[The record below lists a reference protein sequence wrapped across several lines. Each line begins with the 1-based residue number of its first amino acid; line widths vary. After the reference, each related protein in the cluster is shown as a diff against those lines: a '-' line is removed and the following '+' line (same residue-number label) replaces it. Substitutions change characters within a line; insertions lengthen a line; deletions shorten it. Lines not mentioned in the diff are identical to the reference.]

1 MDSNWDLKAVVLK
14 SKSAT
19 TNTEL
24 HRASELQSYT
34 ELQSFESKTSNR
46 GMKTLKTPQK
56 HRTFRDLV
64 MGNRS
69 KDENAAAE
77 NHSRDQDTR
86 DASLA
91 KAIAEAVAQQTQTIA
106 DVFQRQIEAVSK
118 QKSEETQA
126 LTDVFQRQME
136 ETRAQYQ
143 ELLKASCAQKL
154 SSTLK
159 VTSGTNGFRVMD
171 AFDWTNDKNIYQRWQ
186 LWSHKAR
193 LALDAMEGDN
203 EKTKISYLH
212 HWLDG
217 KGIDKIKGWTNS
229 KILIPQEE
237 YDALEERDRK
247 GRYSSDKI
255 ESYFSLVENILTP
268 RSNPLLA
275 VEELHLAKQGSMTS
289 QEFHSQ
295 ILEIVKRCRFPNQ
308 AAEDRAVR
316 DAIFIGMNSQ
326 RAKDKAINYMNE
338 EDGKEV
344 TVEFLL
350 NHLAVEDGNSQH
362 RFLSQLDSSSSV
374 NMIAYDRRQNKE
386 KNNKSKNSNGRER
399 EQNKSR
405 GHNSSS
411 TVQTS
416 RKPPG
421 MEGKCMRCGRPEH
434 EQGEKCAARHAK
446 CKDCHKIGH
455 FYKVCQSSKRTV
467 RTNLAQVTPQEDK
480 DNTFIDECGYTQP
493 APPAINMLKVV
504 NNTGTTS
511 GTESLKFPIDVNPR
525 GTYKHHLEVSIDTGA
540 DVNCMNEKTFKK
552 LFPEVDLSVCPHSI
566 QNFGNSTADV
576 YILGQFRVYLKFR
589 GRKYLNT
596 FIVTNANDCPNI
608 LSHGA
613 IFRMG
618 ILVPNYPEENMVKVR
633 DMETGT
639 SNVFQVLQDLRM
651 QQYQGNSEPRTHRP
665 GTTVTTTT
673 TKQLK
678 ASETPK
684 SYEAASQKADTATYT
699 GNMSPIQ
706 TSFRTMPPPKPSAY
720 GTIPTPELN
729 TACRRPASRI
739 HQPHSH
745 SELQA
750 CCMHVHQQQSK
761 TYRMEEP
768 PALEEVKHPHRDRT
782 SVSRSP
788 STEQEV
794 LSQFSGFPEEIEL
807 FTRDPYTTHL
817 KSCIQSTDYAPKIH
831 EVHTCINCEHSQGH
845 MNDQNTPEK
854 QFLQRKE
861 KSTCT
866 DMEDTPALQGNETNM
881 DTYTCICQ
889 GTLIPGSTTLSIPT
903 HVETSRNVHSN
914 GTLSTSLKMYTNTYA
929 NMDTNHTAHRDR
941 DARKE
946 AHLLSGPSELRPF
959 KAMAHRH
966 TREEAHLLSRPSELQ
981 PTEHQETQKLDSA
994 HVQQTRQEYSRLTEI
1009 NKAKFK
1015 DPFIYNDER
1024 NFVRHNS
1031 VSKISSNNVFMTT
1044 PNTSVSNSVFCR
1056 KKGRKRGKCRDSRNS
1071 RRTCTCT
1078 YSRRTCTC
1086 TCTCNHTGESP

>member
-1 MDSNWDLKAVVLK
+1 
-14 SKSAT
+14 
-19 TNTEL
+19 
-24 HRASELQSYT
+24 
-34 ELQSFESKTSNR
+34 
-46 GMKTLKTPQK
+46 
-56 HRTFRDLV
+56 

-77 NHSRDQDTR
+77 NHSRDRDQESR

-91 KAIAEAVAQQTQTIA
+91 KIIAEAVAQQTKSI
-106 DVFQRQIEAVSK
+106 VEAVSR

-136 ETRAQYQ
+136 ETRVQYQ
-143 ELLKASCAQKL
+143 ELLKASCAQKF

-159 VTSGTNGFRVMD
+159 VASGTNGFRVMD

-193 LALDAMEGDN
+193 LALDTMEGDN

-275 VEELHLAKQGSMTS
+275 VEELHLTKQGSMTS

-295 ILEIVKRCRFPNQ
+295 ILEIVVKRCRFPNQ
-308 AAEDRAVR
+308 AAEDRAIR

-326 RAKDKAINYMNE
+326 RTKDKAINFMNE

-350 NHLAVEDGNSQH
+350 NHLAIEDGNSQH

-374 NMIAYDRRQNKE
+374 NMIAYDRRQNKG
-386 KNNKSKNSNGRER
+386 KSNRSKNSNGRER

-455 FYKVCQSSKRTV
+455 FYKVCQSSKRTA
-467 RTNLAQVTPQEDK
+467 RANLAQITPQDI
-480 DNTFIDECGYTQP
+480 DDTHIDECGYVQTN
-493 APPAINMLKVV
+493 PPAINMLKVI

-618 ILVPNYPEENMVKVR
+618 ILVPNYPEENMVNVR

-665 GTTVTTTT
+665 GTTATTTT

-684 SYEAASQKADTATYT
+684 SYETASQKAGTATYT
-699 GNMSPIQ
+699 GSMSPIQ
-706 TSFRTMPPPKPSAY
+706 TSFRTMQPPKPSAY
-720 GTIPTPELN
+720 RTIPTPELN
-729 TACRRPASRI
+729 TAYSTRRPASRI

-745 SELQA
+745 SELA
-750 CCMHVHQQQSK
+750 CCMHVHRQQSK

-794 LSQFSGFPEEIEL
+794 LSQFSGFSEEIEH
-807 FTRDPYTTHL
+807 FTRDPHTNHL
-817 KSCIQSTDYAPKIH
+817 RSCTQSTDYAFKGQ
-831 EVHTCINCEHSQGH
+831 EVHTCINCEHSHGH
-845 MNDQNTPEK
+845 MVIHVDQNTPEK
-854 QFLQRKE
+854 QFLQGKE

-866 DMEDTPALQGNETNM
+866 DMGDTPALQGNKTN
-881 DTYTCICQ
+881 I
-889 GTLIPGSTTLSIPT
+889 
-903 HVETSRNVHSN
+903 
-914 GTLSTSLKMYTNTYA
+914 LKMDTNTYA
-929 NMDTNHTAHRDR
+929 NMDTNHTAHRGK
-941 DARKE
+941 DARKEAHLLSGPSELRPFKDARKEAHLLSGPSKLRPFKAMAHRHTRKE

-966 TREEAHLLSRPSELQ
+966 TRKEAHLLSGPSELQ
-981 PTEHQETQKLDSA
+981 PTEHPETQKLDSA
-994 HVQQTRQEYSRLTEI
+994 HVQQTRQEYSRLTETE
-1009 NKAKFK
+1009 KAKFQN
-1015 DPFIYNDER
+1015 PSIYNDDR

-1031 VSKISSNNVFMTT
+1031 VNKISPNLVFMTT
-1044 PNTSVSNSVFCR
+1044 QNTSLSNSVFCR
-1056 KKGRKRGKCRDSRNS
+1056 KKGRKCGR
-1071 RRTCTCT
+1071 RRTAEIAEGPTPAPT
-1078 YSRRTCTC
+1078 AEGPACTC
-1086 TCTCNHTGESP
+1086 TCSHTGESP

>member
-1 MDSNWDLKAVVLK
+1 
-14 SKSAT
+14 
-19 TNTEL
+19 
-24 HRASELQSYT
+24 
-34 ELQSFESKTSNR
+34 
-46 GMKTLKTPQK
+46 
-56 HRTFRDLV
+56 

-69 KDENAAAE
+69 KDENATAE

-136 ETRAQYQ
+136 ETRVQYQ

-159 VTSGTNGFRVMD
+159 VTSSTDGFKVMD

-186 LWSHKAR
+186 LRSHKAR
-193 LALDAMEGDN
+193 LALNAMEGHSD
-203 EKTKISYLH
+203 TAKISYIH

-217 KGIDKIKGWTNS
+217 KGISKIQGWMNS
-229 KILIPQEE
+229 KILISQEE

-289 QEFHSQ
+289 QEFYSQ
-295 ILEIVKRCRFPNQ
+295 ILEIVKRCHFPNQ

-326 RAKDKAINYMNE
+326 QTKDKAINFMNE
-338 EDGKEV
+338 EERKEV
-344 TVEFLL
+344 TVEFLM

-362 RFLSQLDSSSSV
+362 RFLSQLDSSTSV
-374 NMIAYDRRQNKE
+374 NMVAYDRRQNKG
-386 KNNKSKNSNGRER
+386 KSNRLRNSNGRER

-416 RKPPG
+416 RKSPG

-455 FYKVCQSSKRTV
+455 FYKVCQSSKRTA
-467 RTNLAQVTPQEDK
+467 RANLAQITPQDMN
-480 DNTFIDECGYTQP
+480 DTHIDECGYTQP
-493 APPAINMLKVV
+493 NPPAINMLKVI

-596 FIVTNANDCPNI
+596 FIVTNANYCPNI

-651 QQYQGNSEPRTHRP
+651 QQYQGNSEPRMHRP
-665 GTTVTTTT
+665 GTTFTTTT
-673 TKQLK
+673 TRQLK
-678 ASETPK
+678 ASKTLKSCET
-684 SYEAASQKADTATYT
+684 ASQKAGTYT
-699 GNMSPIQ
+699 DNMSPIQ
-706 TSFRTMPPPKPSAY
+706 TSFRT
-720 GTIPTPELN
+720 ILTPELN
-729 TACRRPASRI
+729 TAYRRPASRI

-745 SELQA
+745 SELA
-750 CCMHVHQQQSK
+750 CCMHIHQQQSK
-761 TYRMEEP
+761 TYRMKEP

-788 STEQEV
+788 PTEQEV
-794 LSQFSGFPEEIEL
+794 LSQFSGFSEEIEH

-817 KSCIQSTDYAPKIH
+817 KSCIQSTDYASKIH
-831 EVHTCINCEHSQGH
+831 EVNTCIDCEHSHGY
-845 MNDQNTPEK
+845 MNDHLIQNTPDSLGK
-854 QFLQRKE
+854 QFLQGKE
-861 KSTCT
+861 KITCT
-866 DMEDTPALQGNETNM
+866 DMENTPNM

-889 GTLIPGSTTLSIPT
+889 GTFTPGGTALSMPTHSGKIPQNFQQLERESSGAVALPGFKHSADTAT
-903 HVETSRNVHSN
+903 HVETSRGVHSN
-914 GTLSTSLKMYTNTYA
+914 GTLSTSLKTYTNTYA
-929 NMDTNHTAHRDR
+929 GMDTGRAAHRGG
-941 DARKE
+941 DAGKE

-966 TREEAHLLSRPSELQ
+966 TRKDAHLLSGPSELQ
-981 PTEHQETQKLDSA
+981 PTEHPETRKLDSA
-994 HVQQTRQEYSRLTEI
+994 HVRRTRQ
-1009 NKAKFK
+1009 
-1015 DPFIYNDER
+1015 
-1024 NFVRHNS
+1024 
-1031 VSKISSNNVFMTT
+1031 
-1044 PNTSVSNSVFCR
+1044 
-1056 KKGRKRGKCRDSRNS
+1056 G
-1071 RRTCTCT
+1071 
-1078 YSRRTCTC
+1078 
-1086 TCTCNHTGESP
+1086 

>member
-1 MDSNWDLKAVVLK
+1 
-14 SKSAT
+14 
-19 TNTEL
+19 
-24 HRASELQSYT
+24 
-34 ELQSFESKTSNR
+34 
-46 GMKTLKTPQK
+46 
-56 HRTFRDLV
+56 

-91 KAIAEAVAQQTQTIA
+91 KTIAAAVAVALAQQKAEETHSIAEAVAQQTKSIM
-106 DVFQRQIEAVSK
+106 EAVSK

-159 VTSGTNGFRVMD
+159 VTSSTNGFRVMD

-229 KILIPQEE
+229 KILIPQAE

-326 RAKDKAINYMNE
+326 QTKDKAINFMNE

-344 TVEFLL
+344 TVEFLM

-362 RFLSQLDSSSSV
+362 RFLSQLDSSTSV
-374 NMIAYDRRQNKE
+374 NMVAYDRRQNKG
-386 KNNKSKNSNGRER
+386 KSNRSRNSNGRER

-467 RTNLAQVTPQEDK
+467 RANLAQVTPQDEND
-480 DNTFIDECGYTQP
+480 THIDECGYVQP
-493 APPAINMLKVV
+493 NPPAINMLKVI

-540 DVNCMNEKTFKK
+540 DVNCTNEKTFKK

-566 QNFGNSTADV
+566 QNFGNSTADI
-576 YILGQFRVYLKFR
+576 YILGQFHVYLKFR

-618 ILVPNYPEENMVKVR
+618 ILVPNYPEENMVNVR

-673 TKQLK
+673 TRQLK

-684 SYEAASQKADTATYT
+684 SYETASQKADTATYT

-720 GTIPTPELN
+720 GTIPTPESN
-729 TACRRPASRI
+729 TAHSTRRPASRI

-794 LSQFSGFPEEIEL
+794 LSQFSGFSEEIEH

-817 KSCIQSTDYAPKIH
+817 KSCIQSTDYASKIH
-831 EVHTCINCEHSQGH
+831 EVHTCINC
-845 MNDQNTPEK
+845 
-854 QFLQRKE
+854 
-861 KSTCT
+861 
-866 DMEDTPALQGNETNM
+866 EDTPALQGNETNM

-889 GTLIPGSTTLSIPT
+889 GTFTPGSTTLSIPT
-903 HVETSRNVHSN
+903 HSRKIPQNFQQLEKESSNTVALPGFKHSADTTMYVETSRNAHNNVSIRD
-914 GTLSTSLKMYTNTYA
+914 

-941 DARKE
+941 DAKKE

-966 TREEAHLLSRPSELQ
+966 TKKEAHLLSGPSELQ
-981 PTEHQETQKLDSA
+981 LTEHPETQKLDSA

-1009 NKAKFK
+1009 NKAKFQNS
-1015 DPFIYNDER
+1015 FIYNDER
-1024 NFVRHNS
+1024 NFVWHNS

-1056 KKGRKRGKCRDSRNS
+1056 KKERKREKCRDSRNS
-1071 RRTCTCT
+1071 RRTTPAPT
-1078 YSRRTCTC
+1078 AEGPVPAPAPVPAATLEKVHERPHSK
-1086 TCTCNHTGESP
+1086 NS

>member
-1 MDSNWDLKAVVLK
+1 
-14 SKSAT
+14 
-19 TNTEL
+19 
-24 HRASELQSYT
+24 
-34 ELQSFESKTSNR
+34 
-46 GMKTLKTPQK
+46 
-56 HRTFRDLV
+56 

-77 NHSRDQDTR
+77 NHSRDRDQESR

-91 KAIAEAVAQQTQTIA
+91 KIIAEAVAQQTKSI
-106 DVFQRQIEAVSK
+106 VEAVSR

-275 VEELHLAKQGSMTS
+275 VEELHLTKQGSMTS

-326 RAKDKAINYMNE
+326 RAKDKAINFMNE

-350 NHLAVEDGNSQH
+350 NHLAIEDGNSQH

-374 NMIAYDRRQNKE
+374 NMIAYDRRQNKG
-386 KNNKSKNSNGRER
+386 KSNRSKNSNGKER

-405 GHNSSS
+405 GHSSSS

-455 FYKVCQSSKRTV
+455 FYKVCQSSKRTA
-467 RTNLAQVTPQEDK
+467 RANLAQITSQDM
-480 DNTFIDECGYTQP
+480 DDTHIDECGYTQP
-493 APPAINMLKVV
+493 NPPAINMLKVI

-651 QQYQGNSEPRTHRP
+651 QQYQRISEPRMHRP
-665 GTTVTTTT
+665 GTTATTTT

-678 ASETPK
+678 ASKTPK
-684 SYEAASQKADTATYT
+684 NYETASQKAGTTSTYT
-699 GNMSPIQ
+699 SNMSPIQ

-720 GTIPTPELN
+720 RTIPTPELN
-729 TACRRPASRI
+729 TVYRRPASRI

-745 SELQA
+745 SELA
-750 CCMHVHQQQSK
+750 CCMHVHRQQSK

-794 LSQFSGFPEEIEL
+794 LSQFSGFPEEIEH
-807 FTRDPYTTHL
+807 FTRDPYANHL
-817 KSCIQSTDYAPKIH
+817 RSCTQSTDYAFKGQ
-831 EVHTCINCEHSQGH
+831 EVHTCINCEHSHGH
-845 MNDQNTPEK
+845 MVVHVDQNTPEK
-854 QFLQRKE
+854 QFLQGKE

-866 DMEDTPALQGNETNM
+866 DMGDTPALHGNKTN
-881 DTYTCICQ
+881 I
-889 GTLIPGSTTLSIPT
+889 
-903 HVETSRNVHSN
+903 
-914 GTLSTSLKMYTNTYA
+914 LKMDTNTYA
-929 NMDTNHTAHRDR
+929 NMDTNHTAHRPFK

-946 AHLLSGPSELRPF
+946 AHLLSRPSELRPF

-966 TREEAHLLSRPSELQ
+966 TRKEAHLLSGPSELQ
-981 PTEHQETQKLDSA
+981 PTEHPETQKLDSA
-994 HVQQTRQEYSRLTEI
+994 HVQQTRQEYSRLTETE
-1009 NKAKFK
+1009 KAKFQN
-1015 DPFIYNDER
+1015 PFIYNDDR

-1031 VSKISSNNVFMTT
+1031 VNKISPNLVFMTT
-1044 PNTSVSNSVFCR
+1044 QNTSLSNSVFCR
-1056 KKGRKRGKCRDSRNS
+1056 KKGRKRGR
-1071 RRTCTCT
+1071 RRTAEIAEGPTPAPT
-1078 YSRRTCTC
+1078 AEGPACTC
-1086 TCTCNHTGESP
+1086 TCSHTGESP

>member
-1 MDSNWDLKAVVLK
+1 
-14 SKSAT
+14 
-19 TNTEL
+19 
-24 HRASELQSYT
+24 
-34 ELQSFESKTSNR
+34 
-46 GMKTLKTPQK
+46 
-56 HRTFRDLV
+56 

-77 NHSRDQDTR
+77 NHSRDRDQESR

-91 KAIAEAVAQQTQTIA
+91 KIIAEAVAQQTKSI
-106 DVFQRQIEAVSK
+106 VEAVSR

-275 VEELHLAKQGSMTS
+275 VEELHLTKQGSMTS

-326 RAKDKAINYMNE
+326 RTKDKAINFMNE

-362 RFLSQLDSSSSV
+362 RFLSQLDSSTSV
-374 NMIAYDRRQNKE
+374 NMVAYDRRQNKG
-386 KNNKSKNSNGRER
+386 KSNRSRNSNGRER
-399 EQNKSR
+399 QQNKSR

-455 FYKVCQSSKRTV
+455 FYKVCQSSKRTA
-467 RTNLAQVTPQEDK
+467 RANLAQITPQDI
-480 DNTFIDECGYTQP
+480 DDTHIDECGYVQSN
-493 APPAINMLKVV
+493 PPAINMLKVIG
-504 NNTGTTS
+504 NTGTTS

-618 ILVPNYPEENMVKVR
+618 ILVPNYPEENMVNVR

-639 SNVFQVLQDLRM
+639 SNVFQVLQDLWM
-651 QQYQGNSEPRTHRP
+651 QQHQGDSEPRTYRP

-673 TKQLK
+673 TRQLK
-678 ASETPK
+678 ASETLK
-684 SYEAASQKADTATYT
+684 SYETASQKAGTATHT
-699 GNMSPIQ
+699 GSMSPIQ

-720 GTIPTPELN
+720 RTIPTPELN
-729 TACRRPASRI
+729 TAYRRPASRT

-745 SELQA
+745 SGLA

-794 LSQFSGFPEEIEL
+794 LSQFSGFPEEIEH

-817 KSCIQSTDYAPKIH
+817 RSCIPSTGYAPKIH
-831 EVHTCINCEHSQGH
+831 EVNTCIDCEHSHGH
-845 MNDQNTPEK
+845 MNDHQVQNTPDSLGK
-854 QFLQRKE
+854 QFLQGKE

-866 DMEDTPALQGNETNM
+866 DMGDTPALQGNETN
-881 DTYTCICQ
+881 I
-889 GTLIPGSTTLSIPT
+889 
-903 HVETSRNVHSN
+903 
-914 GTLSTSLKMYTNTYA
+914 LKMYTNTYD

-966 TREEAHLLSRPSELQ
+966 TRKEAHLLSRPSDLQ
-981 PTEHQETQKLDSA
+981 PTEHPETQKLDSA

-1009 NKAKFK
+1009 NKAKFQ

-1024 NFVRHNS
+1024 NFIRHNS

-1086 TCTCNHTGESP
+1086 TCTCTCSHTGEVHERPPPKTAKKSTDNFGRPASTNSDFSYGLYLNLD